1 MKKSIKH
8 TKITRYGSTLC
19 LGLLLLTT
27 ACNDKEY
34 LNPSPAT
41 AISGENAFDT
51 PERILGLVNGIYKS
65 VKSGNFYGGNYY
77 IYSEARG
84 EEFIN
89 RTSNT
94 FTAYEAWNQT
104 LNSGSNF
111 VAGFWGAAYTAINNA
126 NIVIKGLNDNPTKVS
141 ATLTKQYIAEAKF
154 LRALSYFSLVTLY
167 ARPYNENNGASPGLP
182 LRLQAETSTANN
194 DLKRSTVA
202 EVYAQ
207 IIKDLNE
214 AEADLPSTYSSSLLN
229 TTRAHKNTAI
239 ALKTR
244 VYLNSGNYAK
254 VIEEAKKIV
263 STNAPFSASTG
274 VNHKLQNIVEIFTT
288 NYTSTESILSVP
300 MTELD
305 NVTGQS
311 SFPYVFNANS
321 EYNLNPTG
329 IWGDTEWKSTD
340 LRRTFARTAS
350 GVQFLTK
357 YSKPSPFLDYLPII
371 RYSEVLLN
379 YAEAA
384 ARTGDLA
391 KAVELLKA
399 VRNRSDAT
407 YTFPESSI
415 STQTA
420 LVNTILKERRI
431 ELLGEGFRSNDL
443 LRNLL
448 TIPAKASSSLTAP
461 AVEPSQTNYIFPLPN
476 VEIVTNKLLLQ

>member
-1 MKKSIKH
+1 MKTYNFSKAIGRSG
-8 TKITRYGSTLC
+8 RYIS
-19 LGLLLLTT
+19 LGLLLTVS
-27 ACNDKEY
+27 ACNETEL
-34 LNPSPAT
+34 LNPAPVTS
-41 AISGENAFDT
+41 ISGANAFDT
-51 PERILGLVNGIYKS
+51 PDRILGLVNGIYKAL
-65 VKSGNFYGGNYY
+65 KNANFYGGNYY
-77 IYSEARG
+77 TYQEARG

-111 VAGFWGAAYTAINNA
+111 VAGFWAAAYATINNA
-126 NIVIKGLNDNPTKVS
+126 NILIKGLTDNPNKVS

-154 LRALSYFSLVTLY
+154 TRALSYFSLVTLY
-167 ARPYNENNGASPGLP
+167 ARPFNENKGASPGLP
-182 LRLQAETSTANN
+182 LRLQAETTTANN
-194 DLKRSTVA
+194 DLKRSSVA
-202 EVYAQ
+202 EVYTQ
-207 IIKDLNE
+207 ILKDLDE
-214 AEADLPSTYSSSLLN
+214 AEADLPLTYSTALLN
-229 TTRAHKNTAI
+229 TTRAHRNTAI

-244 VYLNSGNYAK
+244 VYLNSGNWAK

-263 STNAPFSASTG
+263 SVSAPYSAATG
-274 VNHKLQNIVEIFTT
+274 VNHKLQTITEIFTT

-321 EYNLNPTG
+321 EYNLNPSG

-340 LRRTFARTAS
+340 ARRTFARTAS

-357 YSKPSPFLDYLPII
+357 YNKPSPFLDYLPII

-384 ARTGDLA
+384 ARTGDLTTA
-391 KAVELLKA
+391 TNLLKA
-399 VRNRSDAT
+399 VRNRSDAS
-407 YTFPESSI
+407 YTFPATVVGAQLSLI
-415 STQTA
+415 G
-420 LVNTILKERRI
+420 TILKERRI

-448 TIPAKASSSLTAP
+448 PLPAKSSSSNSAP
-461 AVEPSQTNYIFPLPN
+461 AVEPSQSNYAFPLPN
-476 VEIVTNKLLLQ
+476 TEITTNKLLLS